1 LALEQWNEAKCPVKR
16 TPGKSPGKLPAGR
29 TRLDRYSATE
39 SVAEMKTPGTFRY
52 RVREFWNDTTRFET
66 HFAEDRNFSIADEQS
81 FASA

>member
-1 LALEQWNEAKCPVKR
+1 VKQ
-16 TPGKSPGKLPAGR
+16 TPSKSPGKLPAGR

>member
-29 TRLDRYSATE
+29 TRLDRYFATE
-39 SVAEMKTPGTFRY
+39 SVAEMKTPGTFRNRAY
-52 RVREFWNDTTRFET
+52 EFWCDTTRFET
-66 HFAEDRNFSIADEQS
+66 RFAEDRNFSIADEQS